1 MVVMKKYCNKFTL
14 VEILAVVALIGILT
28 AIGFGA
34 YTYAMNSAKESST
47 KALIKRLE
55 AALEN
60 HRTKYGYYPA
70 SKGDYQAIKV
80 AYNEKKYKVPN
91 PDDPANP
98 KEIELGYVITFDD
111 TKPSTVEAT
120 KQVGDQMKDFWRV
133 IEAESLMKS
142 VRDEQLQDGW
152 GGTIYYKYPGTI
164 NKTGFDLVSAGADG
178 KFGNDTVT
186 DRSKPAPERTGYYPS
201 ATATEKD
208 CDDIT
213 NF

>member
-55 AALEN
+55 SGLESC
-60 HRTKYGYYPA
+60 RTKFGYFPA
-70 SKGDYQAIKV
+70 SKKKNNDDDDEKAYVYLPIKITV
-80 AYNEKKYKVPN
+80 GSDNIVTEIEIGSLKSDPRTKGEYGEAFMKVVDAESFKKYVKN
-91 PDDPANP
+91 N
-98 KEIELGYVITFDD
+98 E
-111 TKPSTVEAT
+111 
-120 KQVGDQMKDFWRV
+120 
-133 IEAESLMKS
+133 
-142 VRDEQLQDGW
+142 LQDGW

-186 DRSKPAPERTGYYPS
+186 DRSKPASDRTGYYPS

>member
-55 AALEN
+55 SGLESC
-60 HRTKYGYYPA
+60 RTKFGYFPACAKSGDDYTFQPIEVTIDSNNEITDIKIGDQPFDPRTKGEYGEMF
-70 SKGDYQAIKV
+70 IKV
-80 AYNEKKYKVPN
+80 
-91 PDDPANP
+91 
-98 KEIELGYVITFDD
+98 L
-111 TKPSTVEAT
+111 
-120 KQVGDQMKDFWRV
+120 
-133 IEAESLMKS
+133 EAESLKKY
-142 VRDEQLQDGW
+142 VKDNKLEDAW
-152 GGTIYYKYPGTI
+152 GGTVYYMYPGVI
-164 NKTGFDLVSAGADG
+164 NKTSFDLVSAGADG
-178 KFGNDTVT
+178 FFGDPADKAKTPPTVRTKYDTQNSDGT
-186 DRSKPAPERTGYYPS
+186 YTRI
-201 ATATEKD
+201 

>member
-55 AALEN
+55 SGLESC
-60 HRTKYGYYPA
+60 RTKFGYFPA
-70 SKGDYQAIKV
+70 SKKDNDGSGSGSESAYIYLPIEITIDNDNTVTEIKIGSQIFDPRIKGEYGETFLKIID
-80 AYNEKKYKVPN
+80 AESFKKYVKN
-91 PDDPANP
+91 
-98 KEIELGYVITFDD
+98 KE
-111 TKPSTVEAT
+111 
-120 KQVGDQMKDFWRV
+120 
-133 IEAESLMKS
+133 
-142 VRDEQLQDGW
+142 LQDGW

-186 DRSKPAPERTGYYPS
+186 DRSKPASERTGYYPS

-208 CDDIT
+208 CDDIA